1 MTVSPIEISPQFGFS
16 SFVINLNKVVFP
28 APLAPIT
35 PTIPPG
41 GNLKLKLSINN
52 LSSKDLDTFSKFIT
66 SLPSLGAGGITRLLE
81 LISFCCSFA
90 TNSS

>member
-1 MTVSPIEISPQFGFS
+1 MV
-16 SFVINLNKVVFP
+16 LP

-41 GNLKLKLSINN
+41 GNLKVRLSINN
-52 LSSKDLDTFSKFIT
+52 FSSKDLDTFSKFIT
-66 SLPSLGAGGITRLLE
+66 SLPSLGAGGITRLPE
-81 LISFCCSFA
+81 LISLFCSFA